1 MRVSSPSDTQPETRR
16 DRRQGLGPACRS
28 PALCTTHQL
37 LKQPP
42 VMTEVDAK
50 SQSVSSEQNAGPGSC
65 QVINQKVPTQ
75 MNGQYA
81 PFCSGFRSPRC
92 LVTPGFQPGSIRW
105 QGTEGWDGRA
115 GPGQTALQSSR
126 W

>member
-28 PALCTTHQL
+28 PALCTTHHL

-50 SQSVSSEQNAGPGSC
+50 SQ
-65 QVINQKVPTQ
+65 
-75 MNGQYA
+75 
-81 PFCSGFRSPRC
+81 C
-92 LVTPGFQPGSIRW
+92 LI
-105 QGTEGWDGRA
+105 GTERGARVL
-115 GPGQTALQSSR
+115 PSH
-126 W
+126 